1 MAVKDTFEIKVGEKP
16 ILIKTTNWTEQA
28 SGSCLVSCGETEVL
42 VTAVLSPYSRPD
54 IDYFPLTVEYEERFY
69 AAGKIFGSRFMKRE
83 SRPTD
88 EAILTARM
96 IDRAIRPLF
105 PKDFKKEVQVVVT
118 CLSWDGEN
126 DPDIL
131 GMIGASFALATSNI
145 PWNGPLGA
153 IRITKNGSDA
163 IENPRLQSN
172 RDEWKFNSNY
182 GQRKESEIDL
192 TLSAIESASAKGS
205 GETKKDGDILVNMIE
220 MGAKEVSEKD
230 VLEAYE
236 TAKKEL
242 KKIIEV
248 QNQAVKKIGKQKD
261 EFNPAVELDI
271 ENEIKEWLG
280 DKLEKAT
287 EILKQELVKYL
298 EEKSRLPEGNRGS
311 STALL
316 SGQVLAFSEKEIERI
331 IIKNIIERDHRPD
344 GRKSTDIR
352 PLSCEVAVLPRAH
365 GSAVFFR
372 GLTRV
377 LSILTLGGPGDQQIL
392 QGMEFVGKKRFLH
405 HYNFPPFSSGET
417 APMRGPKRREIGH
430 GALAEKALTPVL
442 PSVEEFPYTIRIV
455 SEVVSSNGS
464 TSMASTCA
472 ACVALM
478 DAGVPIKEP
487 VAGISIGLAKDEE
500 TGKYKVLTDI
510 QGPEDHYGHMDFKV
524 AGTKNGITAIQ
535 MDIKIDG
542 IDKKIMEE
550 ALDRAK
556 DARFKI
562 LDIIKK
568 QMPEPRK
575 ELSPYAPKIFSM
587 MINPEKIGEVV
598 GPKGSVINK
607 IIDECGGI
615 AIDIEDSGL
624 VCVTGQDQENV
635 DKAVNW
641 IKSIVKEIEIGEIF
655 QGTVRKIMEF
665 GAFVDILPG
674 QSGLV
679 HISKFVPQHI
689 DKVTDVVQEG
699 DKIPVKVVS
708 IDELGR
714 INLSAIEAGFKPKS
728 KHPAV
733 ESESRLQSNRGS
745 TTKSGPHKKGF
756 FRK

>member
-16 ILIKTTNWTEQA
+16 IIIKTTNWTEQA

-83 SRPTD
+83 SRPTE

-145 PWNGPLGA
+145 PWSGPLGA
-153 IRITKNGSDA
+153 IRITKNGLTA
-163 IENPRLQSN
+163 QAG
-172 RDEWKFNSNY
+172 EWKFNSSY
-182 GQRKESEIDL
+182 GQRKESEMDL
-192 TLSAIESASAKGS
+192 TLSAIE
-205 GETKKDGDILVNMIE
+205 KDGDILINMIE
-220 MGAKEVSEKD
+220 MGAKEISEKD

-236 TAKKEL
+236 VAKKEL
-242 KKIIEV
+242 KKIIDV
-248 QNQAVKKIGKQKD
+248 QIQAIKKIGKEKD
-261 EFNPAVELDI
+261 KFEPAVESDV

-280 DKLEKAT
+280 DKLEKTINNVPKGEKNLGAT

-298 EEKSRLPEGNRGS
+298 SEKYPGEGLPAQAGKAN
-311 STALL
+311 
-316 SGQVLAFSEKEIERI
+316 QVLAFFEKEIERI
-331 IIKNIIERDHRPD
+331 IIKNIIEKDHRPD
-344 GRKSTDIR
+344 GRKSTEIR

-365 GSAVFFR
+365 GSGVFFR

-392 QGMEFVGKKRFLH
+392 EGMEFVGKKRFLH

-430 GALAEKALTPVL
+430 GALVEKALSPML
-442 PSVEEFPYTIRIV
+442 PEVEKFPYTIRIV

-464 TSMASTCA
+464 TSQASVCA
-472 ACVALM
+472 ACIALM

-487 VAGISIGLAKDEE
+487 VAGISIGLAKDEDS
-500 TGKYKVLTDI
+500 GKYKVLTDI

-550 ALDRAK
+550 VLERAK

-568 QMPEPRK
+568 EISEPRK
-575 ELSPYAPKIFSM
+575 SLSPFAPKIFTM
-587 MINPEKIGEVV
+587 TINPSKIGEVV

-607 IIDECGGI
+607 IIEECGVT
-615 AIDIEDSGL
+615 IDIED
-624 VCVTGQDQENV
+624 TGIVFITGTGEAGV
-635 DKAVNW
+635 EKAVNW
-641 IKSIVKEIEIGEIF
+641 IKGIVKEIAIGETF
-655 QGTVRKIMEF
+655 MGTVRKIMDF

-679 HISKFVPQHI
+679 HISRFVPYQI
-689 DKVTDVVQEG
+689 RKVEDIVKEG
-699 DKIPVKVVS
+699 DKIPVKVISV
-708 IDELGR
+708 DELGR

-728 KHPAV
+728 K
-733 ESESRLQSNRGS
+733 NYGN
-745 TTKSGPHKKGF
+745 GN
-756 FRK
+756 